1 MRDPV
6 VVTDTAGY
14 ITRINPAATQTLK
27 LESNA
32 LGRPLAEVFDLAL
45 ADLLLRARE
54 RSMAV
59 SGEYTARK
67 LVPDEDRSFYVSVSP
82 IEGVGYSLIWQDISG
97 IKESERVRLESERA
111 EKQHVLDA
119 FSHYM
124 SPALLERVLND
135 PDILHR
141 RERREAIVLFA
152 DLRGFTRL
160 TVEHSPDS
168 VMALLNVL
176 FPEMIEIV
184 HQHEGIIFDI
194 TGDELMVAFNVPY
207 TQEDANQ
214 RAIETAV
221 DMQHRFAH
229 LKLEWSRQN
238 MMVGLGVGIG
248 RGPVVLG
255 HVGGPSHMNYAMVG
269 ETVNIA
275 HRLVDMAKDKQI
287 VVTSDVLIDAVPDE
301 QVTTIRELPPQML
314 KGKSQPVSLVL
325 IEMIDG
331 HTAE

>member
-1 MRDPV
+1 MLNLD
-6 VVTDTAGY
+6 
-14 ITRINPAATQTLK
+14 
-27 LESNA
+27 SSA
-32 LGRPLAEVFDLAL
+32 LGRQLADVFDLAL

-54 RSMAV
+54 RGTAV
-59 SGEYTARK
+59 SGEYASRK
-67 LVPDEDRSFYVSVSP
+67 RLPDETRSFYVSVSP
-82 IEGVGYSLIWQDISG
+82 VEGVGYSLIWQDISG

-141 RERREAIVLFA
+141 RERREAVVLFA

-168 VMALLNVL
+168 VMALLNTL

-207 TQEDANQ
+207 TQENASQ
-214 RAIETAV
+214 RAIETAI
-221 DMQHRFAH
+221 DMQRRFSQ
-229 LKLEWSRQN
+229 LKGNWTRDN
-238 MMVGLGVGIG
+238 MIVGLGVGIA
-248 RGPVVLG
+248 RGAVVLG

-269 ETVNIA
+269 EAVNIA
-275 HRLVDMAKDKQI
+275 HRLVDLAKDAQV
-287 VVTSDVLIDAVPDE
+287 VVTPDVLTDAVPN
-301 QVTTIRELPPQML
+301 QQLVSIQQLPPQVL
-314 KGKSQPVSLVL
+314 KGRPQPVPLVL
-325 IEMIDG
+325 IEMR
-331 HTAE
+331 TSER